1 MDELKTKIE
10 ELEEV
15 YLDEDDLDKKVL
27 VGTLLSKEKKDELVA
42 FLRKNKDVFAWS
54 HKYILGIDPLMA
66 KHKLNIDLRYPPM
79 RQKKRRFTLER
90 NKIVRDEVDTLLE
103 TDTIKPCQYPDWLSN

>member
-1 MDELKTKIE
+1 MDEPETIIKELK
-10 ELEEV
+10 EV
-15 YLDEDDLDKKVL
+15 SLDDNDPKKKVL

-79 RQKKRRFTLER
+79 RQKKRRFTLE
-90 NKIVRDEVDTLLE
+90 
-103 TDTIKPCQYPDWLSN
+103 